1 MVNPQR
7 ASWGGGPTRESK
19 QVLKSHRT
27 LVFHHFRGPEYCHL
41 KKKKAACIMQ
51 QQQQQLH
58 SGLKSLEYTKQKI
71 QTNSSSM
78 RWVTKTQLHYISF
91 FSREKPWKQH
101 IAAAH
106 ISFTIYTQGY
116 ESLQQCSECV
126 TSPYLQLGGGSSV
139 ISASSFWILQ
149 KKDLQIKIHLK
160 EWRFP
165 WCIYWCIQKLSKKC
179 GCL

>member
-1 MVNPQR
+1 
-7 ASWGGGPTRESK
+7 
-19 QVLKSHRT
+19 
-27 LVFHHFRGPEYCHL
+27 
-41 KKKKAACIMQ
+41 MQ

-58 SGLKSLEYTKQKI
+58 SGLKSLEYTKQYK
-71 QTNSSSM
+71 QTAAVCGELQKHNCITSP
-78 RWVTKTQLHYISF
+78 F
-91 FSREKPWKQH
+91 FSPREKPWKQH
-101 IAAAH
+101 IAAAAH

-165 WCIYWCIQKLSKKC
+165 WCIYSVIQKLSKRC

>member
-1 MVNPQR
+1 
-7 ASWGGGPTRESK
+7 
-19 QVLKSHRT
+19 
-27 LVFHHFRGPEYCHL
+27 
-41 KKKKAACIMQ
+41 MQ

-78 RWVTKTQLHYISF
+78 GWVTKTQLHYISF
-91 FSREKPWKQH
+91 FFLREKPWKQL
-101 IAAAH
+101 IAAVH

-116 ESLQQCSECV
+116 ESLQQCSKCV

-149 KKDLQIKIHLK
+149 KKDLQI
-160 EWRFP
+160 
-165 WCIYWCIQKLSKKC
+165 
-179 GCL
+179 

>member
-1 MVNPQR
+1 
-7 ASWGGGPTRESK
+7 
-19 QVLKSHRT
+19 
-27 LVFHHFRGPEYCHL
+27 
-41 KKKKAACIMQ
+41 MQ

-71 QTNSSSM
+71 QTNSSSYKNNCI
-78 RWVTKTQLHYISF
+78 TSPFFFFSF
-91 FSREKPWKQH
+91 FREKPWKQH
-101 IAAAH
+101 IAAVH

-149 KKDLQIKIHLK
+149 KKDSQIKIHLK
-160 EWRFP
+160 E
-165 WCIYWCIQKLSKKC
+165 
-179 GCL
+179 